1 MLNGENN
8 TQCVH
13 FPGFGFTLKG
23 GNDFKLSDFY
33 AGTSETFNPFYGVK
47 EDGNVFDPANLSS
60 LKEEVLKHTDDK
72 GVHFLMADGV
82 SCICCIAGLG
92 LTSGFGFKLLCIP
105 LSP

>member
-1 MLNGENN
+1 MFCGHGKYWNN
-8 TQCVH
+8 IQHIH

-33 AGTSETFNPFYGVK
+33 AGTSETFNPFYGVN

-82 SCICCIAGLG
+82 SIM
-92 LTSGFGFKLLCIP
+92 
-105 LSP
+105 